1 MTENT
6 GKPVTVESALEA
18 IVRLSNDASI
28 PERSLRRQVWGFAKA
43 ALEQI
48 AMAKAGLADPAV
60 VEDGH
65 TVAWLLVWANGTREV
80 RTRLEKDRCG
90 LFSQEPLT
98 LVPNGE
104 IVAWRWADGGGYNA
118 DHRYSFVDPLEN
130 PEEVEAQNAS
140 SVIACRPLYS
150 TATASPR

>member
-18 IVRLSNDASI
+18 IVRLSNDASLS
-28 PERSLRRQVWGFAKA
+28 EKSLRLQVWGFAKA

-48 AMAKAGLADPAV
+48 AAAKTGRTDPTV
-60 VEDGH
+60 VEDGR
-65 TVAWLLVWANGTREV
+65 TVAWLLVWADDTREV
-80 RTRLEKDRCG
+80 RTKPEQDRYG
-90 LFSQEPLT
+90 LARQEPLT

-118 DHRYSFVDPLEN
+118 DHRYSFIDPLED

-140 SVIACRPLYS
+140 SVIGCRPLYLA
-150 TATASPR
+150 ATTS